1 MACGK
6 FNFGH
11 ASKWDRQ
18 QMAKKAEAKITT
30 TFDETDSLRTIESM
44 KRDLERK
51 LAAAAAQEEWIWVE
65 GYKGTNMNMV
75 CRDYQFRFHTQFDMP
90 EGAEIKDCESGF
102 HFCRDLKDV
111 FGYYKI
117 DDGNRFFRVR
127 ALVRKKDYENYG
139 KPYESSDG
147 SIQSY
152 IYRMSFGGPGLR
164 DKLAAKSIQFLYE
177 LTPEEVFAPLC
188 EERDEYKTWS
198 ADVKKLAMERGFG
211 YVRNIERIKTLVSLG
226 YSDAFAQWLVENRK
240 YYNTAVAVGSQEGL
254 SMDMKVLMIL
264 KG

>member
-18 QMAKKAEAKITT
+18 QMAKKAAAEAANSSIDEWCEKQNPYGAMIKRELEAK
-30 TFDETDSLRTIESM
+30 
-44 KRDLERK
+44 
-51 LAAAAAQEEWIWVE
+51 LAEAKANEEWIWVE
-65 GYKGTNMNMV
+65 GYKGTNANMA
-75 CRDYQFRFHTQFDMP
+75 CRDFQFEMHKQFDMS
-90 EGAEIKDCESGF
+90 EGADIVDCESGF
-102 HFCRDLKDV
+102 HLCRDLKDV

-117 DDGNRFFRVR
+117 EDGNRFFRVR

-139 KPYESSDG
+139 KEYQGTRSRYYPL
-147 SIQSY
+147 SI
-152 IYRMSFGGPGLR
+152 FGPELR

-198 ADVKKLAMERGFG
+198 ADVKKLAMERGFY
-211 YVRNIERIKTLVSLG
+211 YVRNIEHIKTLVSLG
-226 YSDAFAQWLVENRK
+226 YSDAFAQWLVKNRK
-240 YYNTAVAVGSQEGL
+240 YYNTAVAVGSQEDL